1 MLSIL
6 KNIHHLLNERQKR
19 NYILLQ
25 ALFAL
30 TAIIQVAG
38 IASLAPFIA
47 LLANQKLIHE
57 HPLLSRIYNELSFAS
72 DIRFFIFLALI
83 IMAFIVISNIIAA
96 SAMWYSVRFSQNLG
110 VELQSAIYRSY
121 LYKEHVFFSKNN
133 SSHMTS
139 MITQEA
145 PRFTYMVLQPLLSLF
160 SQAFVVLVIAVGLII
175 VDPVLASIALITV
188 GGSYLGIFRVI
199 KIELGKYDLKFHHA
213 NTRKF
218 RLLNESIGGIKEVK
232 LLGTEP
238 QYEKELAEANTT
250 NANANAMI
258 SLLSDLPRFIIE
270 TIAFCALLGLA
281 IYLLAKHGNSENI
294 ISILS
299 LYAMAGYK
307 LLPAA
312 QSIFKAASQIK
323 GNRSALDA
331 IYPEVI
337 EGRKVIP
344 EDSTPPSEPITA
356 NADIRF
362 DNVSYRYPGAETPA
376 IADVS
381 LSIKK
386 NSINAFVGSSGA
398 GKSTMADLILCFLL
412 PTAGAMLVGDK
423 KITVA
428 NKRSWQKHLGYVPQN
443 IFLLDDTIVTNIAF
457 GVKPEDIDLEK
468 VKVAAKLANIDQFIE
483 TLPEQYNFIVG
494 ERGAMLSGGQKQRI
508 GIARALYHDA
518 DVLVLDEATSA
529 LDNITEREIVATIQK
544 LKASKTIIMIAHRL
558 TTIRNAD
565 QIVYFEKGRLEDSG
579 SFEDLTKR
587 SQKFRAL
594 TQSVTQAETDNAIE
608 PIRS

>member
-6 KNIHHLLNERQKR
+6 TKIYTLLNAQQKR
-19 NYILLQ
+19 SYILLQ

-57 HPLLSRIYNELSFAS
+57 HPLLSRAYNELAFTS
-72 DIRFFIFLALI
+72 DIAFFIFLALL
-83 IMAFIVISNIIAA
+83 IMGFILISNIIAA
-96 SAMWYSVRFSQNLG
+96 TAMWFSVRFSQNLG

-145 PRFTYMVLQPLLSLF
+145 PRFTYMVLQPLLNLF
-160 SQAFVVLVIAVGLII
+160 SQAFVVFVIAIGLIVI
-175 VDPVLASIALITV
+175 DPLLASIALFTI
-188 GGSYLGIFRVI
+188 GGSYLGIFRFI

-232 LLGTEP
+232 LLGTEA
-238 QYEKELAEANTT
+238 QYEKELKEANMT
-250 NANANAMI
+250 NAHANSMI
-258 SLLSDLPRFIIE
+258 SLFSDLPRFMIE

-281 IYLLAKHGNSENI
+281 IYLLAKYGNSTNI

-337 EGRKVIP
+337 EGRGVIP
-344 EDSTPPSEPITA
+344 EENTSSPDIVTA
-356 NADIRF
+356 KADIRF
-362 DNVSYRYPGAETPA
+362 DNVSYRYPDAESLALTD
-376 IADVS
+376 IN

-386 NSINAFVGSSGA
+386 HSINAFVGSSGA
-398 GKSTMADLILCFLL
+398 GKSTMADLLLCFLM
-412 PTAGAMLVGDK
+412 PTAGAMYVGDK
-423 KITVA
+423 KITPE
-428 NKRSWQKHLGYVPQN
+428 NKRSWQRHLGYVPQN

-457 GVKPEDIDLEK
+457 GVKPADIDLNK
-468 VKVAAKLANIDQFIE
+468 VKTAAKLANIDQFIE
-483 TLPEQYNFIVG
+483 TLPEKYNFIVG

-518 DVLVLDEATSA
+518 DILVLDEATSA

-544 LKASKTIIMIAHRL
+544 LKTSKTIIMIAHRL

-565 QIVYFEKGRLEDSG
+565 QIVYFEKGRLEDYG
-579 SFEDLTKR
+579 SFEELTQR
-587 SQKFRAL
+587 SQKFRDL
-594 TQSVTQAETDNAIE
+594 TQSATQAEADNAI
-608 PIRS
+608 